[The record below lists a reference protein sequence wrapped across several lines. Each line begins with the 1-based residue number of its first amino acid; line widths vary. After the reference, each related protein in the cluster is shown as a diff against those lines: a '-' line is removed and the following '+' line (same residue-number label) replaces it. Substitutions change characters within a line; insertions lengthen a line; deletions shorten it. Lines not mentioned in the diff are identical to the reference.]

1 MTDRAVTLG
10 EVCLAVVDCEHKTA
24 PASPYGPAWAIGTPA
39 LAGDRIDFAQARR
52 ISDDTYREWTR
63 RMVPRAGDLILA
75 REAPVGR
82 VALVPPD
89 ALIALGQRTVLLR
102 PDPAKANARYLHA
115 LLASHE
121 LRQAMLSTAEGS
133 TVAHLNV
140 SDVRALSLP
149 QLAGLPEQRA
159 IADILGVLDDKI
171 ESNGQVGRTV
181 RSLAN
186 AEYENS
192 LVRGCRMVTLGNVAA
207 FHNSRRVPLS
217 AKQRSDMPGDYPY
230 FGATGVFDRVGQY
243 IFDDV
248 IALVGEDG
256 SVVNDDGSPVVQYV
270 WGKSWVNNHA
280 HVLTGAGISTELLV
294 LALAS
299 VDVRPQVTGAVQAK
313 LSMGNLR
320 SVPLELPLEDHLPAL
335 EAAVASLFAMRR
347 ALEDESRTLA
357 ALRDALLPEFLSG
370 RLRVPEA
377 REQVEAVV

>member
-1 MTDRAVTLG
+1 M
-10 EVCLAVVDCEHKTA
+10 
-24 PASPYGPAWAIGTPA
+24 
-39 LAGDRIDFAQARR
+39 
-52 ISDDTYREWTR
+52 
-63 RMVPRAGDLILA
+63 
-75 REAPVGR
+75 
-82 VALVPPD
+82 
-89 ALIALGQRTVLLR
+89 
-102 PDPAKANARYLHA
+102 
-115 LLASHE
+115 
-121 LRQAMLSTAEGS
+121 
-133 TVAHLNV
+133 
-140 SDVRALSLP
+140 
-149 QLAGLPEQRA
+149 
-159 IADILGVLDDKI
+159 
-171 ESNGQVGRTV
+171 
-181 RSLAN
+181 
-186 AEYENS
+186 
-192 LVRGCRMVTLGNVAA
+192 
-207 FHNSRRVPLS
+207 
-217 AKQRSDMPGDYPY
+217 
-230 FGATGVFDRVGQY
+230 
-243 IFDDV
+243 
-248 IALVGEDG
+248 VGEDG